1 MTAYLDK
8 PIDIILVDDSVEVR
22 RSIGQLLNSAPDID
36 VIAEFEDAVRLLESL
51 TEGLSGM
58 VVMDFNMPEVN
69 GILAIKRIKKI
80 SSDVNVIVM
89 SFNDDYRYIQSSIKA
104 GASGYVLKENA
115 YEELPVAIREVS
127 NNKIYLS
134 KHHKP

>member
-1 MTAYLDK
+1 MTAHLDK
-8 PIDIILVDDSVEVR
+8 PIDIILVDDSAEVR

-36 VIAEFEDAVRLLESL
+36 VIAEFEDAVWLLESL
-51 TEGLSGM
+51 QEGLSGM
-58 VVMDFNMPEVN
+58 VVMDLNMPEID

-80 SSDVNVIVM
+80 QPDMTVIIM
-89 SFNDDYRYIQSSIKA
+89 SFNDDYRYIQASIKA

-115 YEELPVAIREVS
+115 FEELPGAIREVS
-127 NNKIYLS
+127 ENKIYLS